1 MHLSA
6 ALRERDREDLDRLDH
21 ACRNP
26 KRREFADPLDSRLEC
41 TLGRMRVRGQITE
54 AEYQAGVT
62 WRGVYSRWLAS
73 IEAPE
78 ETTDFVAEAVQAK
91 YRRGLE
97 ILEAFDGSGKYKKRK
112 RVVHAVNSVCVFED
126 PEELGDFEF
135 TAAAAKIGLADLAK
149 AGF

>member
-6 ALRERDREDLDRLDH
+6 ALRERDREDSDRLER
-21 ACRNP
+21 ALRNP

-54 AEYQAGVT
+54 AEYQAGVA
-62 WRGVYSRWLAS
+62 WRGAYSRWLKS
-73 IEAPE
+73 IESPE
-78 ETTDFVAEAVQAK
+78 EVTESDADAAQKK

-97 ILEAFDGSGKYKKRK
+97 ILEAFDGSNTYKKRK

-135 TAAAAKIGLADLAK
+135 TAKAAKIGLADLVR

>member
-1 MHLSA
+1 MYLSA
-6 ALRERDREDLDRLDH
+6 ALRERDREDSDRLDR
-21 ACRNP
+21 ARMNP

-54 AEYQAGVT
+54 AEYQAGVK
-62 WRGVYSRWLAS
+62 WRGVYSRWLKS
-73 IEAPE
+73 IESPDDVTE
-78 ETTDFVAEAVQAK
+78 DDAK
-91 YRRGLE
+91 ASRKAYERGLS
-97 ILEAFDGSGKYKKRK
+97 ILEAFDPAKKYAKRK

-135 TAAAAKIGLADLAK
+135 TAAAAKIGLADLAR